1 MSLGRS
7 SDLSVDISGDAS
19 GFERAVK
26 SAETA
31 TQRAQRAALNY
42 DASLAKLGG
51 DIARLE
57 KQIDDDLAA
66 ALERQHRAMDRTGK
80 GLVVF
85 GAAVAAGLGLAGR
98 EAMKWETAWTGVT
111 KTVDGSEQEMAV
123 LEGQLRS
130 LAKTL
135 PSSHEEIAAVAE
147 AAGQL
152 GVERES
158 VAKFTRTMIDLGE
171 TTNLTAQD
179 AATGLARFSNIMGT
193 SISDVDRL
201 GSIIVGLGNN
211 FETTEAEILAM
222 SMRIAGTGRQIGLT
236 EGEVMG
242 LATALSSVGIEA
254 EAGGTAI
261 SQVMTR
267 IQTAVSDGGA
277 ELEKFAQVAGVTG
290 PEFARIFGSDAA
302 GALDMFITGLGN
314 VSASGGDTLATL
326 NDLDFTQIR
335 QRDSLLRLSAASD
348 KVIQAM
354 EQGNAEWAVNNAL
367 QEEAAQRYATTEAR
381 LQTASNALRDNAIDI
396 GAYVLPALA
405 AAADAV
411 ANLAAF
417 FTDVPGPVKNTIV
430 VLAALAAAAA
440 LVGGAFLIAVPK
452 VHAFNTAVA
461 GLEAG
466 GLKTAGTRLS
476 KLGGLL
482 MGPWGIALAAT
493 TVAVGLWAAKQG
505 EAARMADALRATL
518 DEQTGA
524 ITANTQEWAL
534 SEFADS
540 GVMDAAETVG
550 VSLATV
556 TKAALKNKDAIAE
569 LATAH
574 RAYEEQVQAVVSKG
588 GKPSD
593 ELRAQGSAWTLLNDE
608 ITSTAG
614 SLTEAQREAEMERAA
629 LDELGGST
637 KDAAAATGALTGVID
652 RNTDGIIDNTDA
664 LIGNIE
670 EMRNQRSEALRAAN
684 AQIGYQAA
692 IDDARKALKDNGKTL
707 DITTEK
713 GRANKTALLG
723 MASGWN
729 DLSDKAKNAP
739 GAHRAAI
746 ESFVNMATKMGM
758 GEERARALARRIME
772 IPDRKVKVEADT
784 GDSEDRV
791 RRLRDL
797 VAGLSSKTITVH
809 TKTGAIGHLADGGMV
824 TGPGGPRDDRI
835 LTRLSNG
842 EFVVNAEST
851 SRHRDLLEA
860 INAKRFAD
868 GGFVGGKASR
878 ISGGFVLGQL
888 SLIDPTPNLRA
899 YNRAVRQQ
907 AAALRELQR
916 EQRQF
921 DRQRKEQ
928 READKA
934 VRVAG
939 REVDRAK
946 TDKARKAAEE
956 ALREAQKKARLE
968 AKETEKAENQLTRA
982 KDRHAKATG
991 RVKDAVDAYAAAQAA
1006 AVDNATSIAT
1016 NARAGGSIFGG
1027 DFVDPAS
1034 VSQRIQATLAR
1045 VREFH
1050 RLRSQLVAR
1059 GIHPALL
1066 AELDAEG
1073 PTEAG
1078 LLFARAAASDQAALT
1093 DLNRQ
1098 SAALVTE
1105 SNRLGAQTAALHGP
1119 GAGREVRYGAQSGQT
1134 IVINQV
1140 VNAPQ
1145 NMNPRQV
1152 GDQVASRVVARLRGG
1167 G

>member
-7 SDLSVDISGDAS
+7 SDLSVDISGDAT

-57 KQIDDDLAA
+57 KQIDDDLTA

-111 KTVDGSEQEMAV
+111 KTVDGSEQEMAA

-135 PSSHEEIAAVAE
+135 PSTHEEIAAVAE

-158 VAKFTRTMIDLGE
+158 VAKFTKTMIDLGE

-201 GSIIVGLGNN
+201 GSVIVGLGNN

-261 SQVMTR
+261 SQVMKR
-267 IQTAVSDGGA
+267 IQTAVSDGG
-277 ELEKFAQVAGVTG
+277 EQLEKFARVAGVTG

-302 GALDMFITGLGN
+302 GALDMFVTGLGN
-314 VSASGGDTLATL
+314 VSATGGDTLATL
-326 NDLDFTQIR
+326 NELEFTQIR
-335 QRDSLLRLSAASD
+335 QSDALLRLSAASG
-348 KVIQAM
+348 KVTQAM

-367 QEEAAQRYATTEAR
+367 QEEAAKRYATSEAKMKI
-381 LQTASNALRDNAIDI
+381 AGNALRDNAIDI
-396 GAYVLPALA
+396 GAVVLPAIA
-405 AAADAV
+405 GAADAV
-411 ANLAAF
+411 ADLAAF
-417 FTDVPGPVKNTIV
+417 FGDIPGPVKATIV

-440 LVGGAFLIAVPK
+440 LAGGAFLIAVPK
-452 VHAFNTAVA
+452 IHAFNTALA
-461 GLEAG
+461 GMQAG
-466 GLKTAGTRLS
+466 ALKTAGTRLAG
-476 KLGGLL
+476 LGSVL
-482 MGPWGIALAAT
+482 MGPWGVALAAAT
-493 TVAVGLWAAKQG
+493 LGVGLLASKQG
-505 EAARMADALRATL
+505 EAARQVDALRATL

-524 ITANTQEWAL
+524 LTENSVSWAAKEL
-534 SEFADS
+534 ADN
-540 GVMDAAETVG
+540 GAAEAAKKLG
-550 VSLATV
+550 VDLGLVTDATLGN
-556 TKAALKNKDAIAE
+556 TDAMW
-569 LATAH
+569 
-574 RAYEEQVQAVVSKG
+574 Q
-588 GKPSD
+588 
-593 ELRAQGSAWTLLNDE
+593 LR
-608 ITSTAG
+608 
-614 SLTEAQREAEMERAA
+614 
-629 LDELGGST
+629 
-637 KDAAAATGALTGVID
+637 DAAAAARAEGEGGLATEMMRGVSELNSVVEEGTAKWQLHAEMKGKSAASSSQAASATAALTGVTD
-652 RNTDGIIDNTDA
+652 RNTDGVIDNTDA
-664 LIGNIE
+664 LMDNIDA
-670 EMRNQRSEALRAAN
+670 MRDQRSEALRAAN
-684 AQIGYQAA
+684 AELAWEA
-692 IDDARKALKDNGKTL
+692 SLDDARKALKENGRTL

-713 GRANKTALLG
+713 GRANRTALHG
-723 MASGWN
+723 MAGAWN

-746 ESFVNMATKMGM
+746 ESFVDMATKMGM

-772 IPDRKVKVEADT
+772 IPSKRVDVEVEASQAMSAIQAT
-784 GDSEDRV
+784 RAALDS
-791 RRLRDL
+791 LRDKR
-797 VAGLSSKTITVH
+797 VIVTTEQQTIARSPR
-809 TKTGAIGHLADGGMV
+809 AIARADGGIV

-907 AAALRELQR
+907 AAALRELKR

-968 AKETEKAENQLTRA
+968 AKETEKAENQLSRA

-1006 AVDNATSIAT
+1006 AVDKAQSIAT
-1016 NARAGGSIFGG
+1016 NARAGGTIFGS
-1027 DFVDPAS
+1027 DFSDPAS
-1034 VSQRIQATLAR
+1034 VGQRIQATLAR
-1045 VREFH
+1045 VRRFIE
-1050 RLRSQLVAR
+1050 LRRKLVAK
-1059 GIHPALL
+1059 GISPFLL
-1066 AELDAEG
+1066 EQLDSEG
-1073 PTEAG
+1073 PSESAIMFAED
-1078 LLFARAAASDQAALT
+1078 LLRQPDLFSQ
-1093 DLNRQ
+1093 LNRQ
-1098 SAALVTE
+1098 SAALTTA

-1119 GAGREVRYGAQSGQT
+1119 GAGREVRYGNQSGQT
-1134 IVINQV
+1134 IVVQIGAI
-1140 VNAPQ
+1140 NAPQ